1 LFTSSVVSFDI
12 AGIDGQPDVI
22 FSGSLL

>member
-12 AGIDGQPDVI
+12 AGIEGQPDAI